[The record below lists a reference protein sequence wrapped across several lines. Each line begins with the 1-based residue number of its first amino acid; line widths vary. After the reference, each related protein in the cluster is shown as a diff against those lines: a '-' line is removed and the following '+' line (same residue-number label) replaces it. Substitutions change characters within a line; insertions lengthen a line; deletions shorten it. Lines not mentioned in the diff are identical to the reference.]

1 MTTTTLTQGTE
12 EYETQVT
19 FKDGLNIDA
28 GTVTL
33 GTKKFQVFAG
43 SLADT
48 NGGTTQ
54 YADNDIL
61 VELGALD
68 TTIDATNLG
77 IVAATKI
84 FIDKVKILVTTASGE
99 TLVGNLQLSA
109 TSGTATNSAVSSG
122 TEIVGAG
129 AALIDPQISAAPS
142 VTEVD
147 INFNSA
153 GVHVLDPNIT
163 VASSLVNLYA
173 CTTTTLNSN
182 TSQQGRFTVMI
193 EYTVF

>member
-12 EYETQVT
+12 EYESQFT
-19 FKDGLNIDA
+19 FKDGLNVDA

-153 GVHVLDPNIT
+153 GVHVFDPNIT

-182 TSQQGRFTVMI
+182 TSQQGRFTVMV

>member
-12 EYETQVT
+12 EYETQFT
-19 FKDGLNIDA
+19 FKDGLNVDA

-99 TLVGNLQLSA
+99 TLIGNLQLSA

-153 GVHVLDPNIT
+153 GVHVFDPNIT

-182 TSQQGRFTVMI
+182 TSQQGRFTVMV

>member
-12 EYETQVT
+12 EYETQFT

-122 TEIVGAG
+122 TEVVGAG

-153 GVHVLDPNIT
+153 GVHVFDPNIT

-182 TSQQGRFTVMI
+182 TSQQGRFTVMV

>member
-12 EYETQVT
+12 EYETQFT
-19 FKDGLNIDA
+19 FKDGLNVDA

-99 TLVGNLQLSA
+99 TLIGNLQLSA

-142 VTEVD
+142 VTEID

-153 GVHVLDPNIT
+153 GVHVFDPNIT

-182 TSQQGRFTVMI
+182 TSQQGRFTVMV

>member
-12 EYETQVT
+12 EYETQFT
-19 FKDGLNIDA
+19 FKDGLNVDA

-153 GVHVLDPNIT
+153 GVHVFDPNIT

-182 TSQQGRFTVMI
+182 TSQQGRFTVMV

>member
-61 VELGALD
+61 VELGTLD

-153 GVHVLDPNIT
+153 GVHVFDPNIT

-182 TSQQGRFTVMI
+182 TSQQGRFTVMV

>member
-12 EYETQVT
+12 EYETQFT
-19 FKDGLNIDA
+19 FKDGLNVDA

-122 TEIVGAG
+122 TEVVGAG

-153 GVHVLDPNIT
+153 GVHVFDPNIT

>member
-12 EYETQVT
+12 EYETQFT
-19 FKDGLNIDA
+19 FKDGLNVDA

-61 VELGALD
+61 VELGTLD

-99 TLVGNLQLSA
+99 TLIGNLQLSA

-142 VTEVD
+142 VTEID

-153 GVHVLDPNIT
+153 GVHVFDPNIT

-182 TSQQGRFTVMI
+182 TSQQGRFTVMV

>member
-12 EYETQVT
+12 EYETQFT
-19 FKDGLNIDA
+19 FKDGLNVDA

-61 VELGALD
+61 VELGTLD

-99 TLVGNLQLSA
+99 TLIGNLQLSA

-153 GVHVLDPNIT
+153 GVHVFDPNIT

-182 TSQQGRFTVMI
+182 TSQQGRFTVMV

>member
-19 FKDGLNIDA
+19 FKEALNIDA
-28 GTVTL
+28 GPVTL

-61 VELGALD
+61 VELGTLD

-153 GVHVLDPNIT
+153 GVHVFDPNIT

-182 TSQQGRFTVMI
+182 TSQQGRFTVMV

>member
-12 EYETQVT
+12 EYETQFT
-19 FKDGLNIDA
+19 FKDGLNVDA

-61 VELGALD
+61 VELGTLD

-153 GVHVLDPNIT
+153 GVHVFDPNIT

-182 TSQQGRFTVMI
+182 TSQQGRFTVMV

>member
-12 EYETQVT
+12 EYETQFT

-153 GVHVLDPNIT
+153 GVHVFDPNIT

-182 TSQQGRFTVMI
+182 TSQQGRFTVMV

>member
-12 EYETQVT
+12 EYETQFT
-19 FKDGLNIDA
+19 FKDGLNVDA

-61 VELGALD
+61 VELGTLD

-153 GVHVLDPNIT
+153 GVHVFDPNIT
-163 VASSLVNLYA
+163 VASSLIYLYA

-182 TSQQGRFTVMI
+182 TSQQGRFTVMV

>member
-1 MTTTTLTQGTE
+1 M
-12 EYETQVT
+12 
-19 FKDGLNIDA
+19 DA

-142 VTEVD
+142 VTEID

-153 GVHVLDPNIT
+153 GVHVFDPNIT
-163 VASSLVNLYA
+163 VASSLIYLYA

-182 TSQQGRFTVMI
+182 TSQQGRFTVMV

>member
-12 EYETQVT
+12 EYETQFT

-61 VELGALD
+61 VEIGALD

-122 TEIVGAG
+122 TEVVGAG

-153 GVHVLDPNIT
+153 GVHVFDPNIT

-182 TSQQGRFTVMI
+182 TSQQGRFTVMV